1 LITANKADRGKGV
14 ECDGGTRRGTREH
27 NNALKGRGKLRQR
40 DNTELIAKETKKRVN
55 PPIFKRSGKPRHVTK
70 SGAFLYIDSV
80 YKKSHKPFITLARI
94 QSYLSETAAGT
105 HFENRLSFTSSVS

>member
-1 LITANKADRGKGV
+1 LISANKADRGKGV

-55 PPIFKRSGKPRHVTK
+55 PPSLVPRDGIFTEIIDFFRNYRFFGGNITVTM
-70 SGAFLYIDSV
+70 G
-80 YKKSHKPFITLARI
+80 
-94 QSYLSETAAGT
+94 
-105 HFENRLSFTSSVS
+105 